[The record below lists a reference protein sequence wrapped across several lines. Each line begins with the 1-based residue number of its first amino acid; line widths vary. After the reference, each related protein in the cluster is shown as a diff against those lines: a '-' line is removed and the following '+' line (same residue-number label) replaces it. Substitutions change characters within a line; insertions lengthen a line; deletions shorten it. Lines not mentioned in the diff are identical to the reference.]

1 MTTQTPISDSFGTN
15 WNEAT
20 LAELASTL
28 YGTLQT
34 DNALGQSLP
43 TTLKQLPETQAH
55 QVVNYPALAQR
66 APALVSSSLATGTV
80 PYTYPDLTGLPRH
93 GDLPSFHQTASTP
106 QFYFLDSS
114 FERVAPLALNIPTF
128 PLGAEQ
134 WYQPQPLGL
143 GGKRTGFD
151 IHQIRQDFP
160 ILQEKVNGKPLI
172 WFDNA
177 ATTQK
182 PKVVIDRLTYF
193 YEHENSNVHRAAHEL
208 AARAS
213 DAYDHARSIVAHF
226 IGAKSSEEVIFVRGT
241 TEGINLIAKSW
252 GQQYLKAG
260 DEIII
265 SHLEHHANIVPWQQL
280 RETLGIVLKVI
291 PVDETGQILLNEYR
305 KLLSP
310 RTKLVS
316 VTQVSNALGTVT
328 PIAEIIALAK
338 SVGAKTLIDGAQGI
352 SHLPVNVR
360 ALDTDFY
367 VFSGHK
373 IFGPTGI
380 GTVYGKA
387 EVLESLQPWQG
398 GGNMIE
404 DVTFEKTIFRKPP
417 LRFEAGTANIADA
430 VGLGAALEYV
440 THLGLPVIAAHEH
453 ALLEYATEGLR
464 PIKGVKLIGTAAEKA
479 SVVSFILNG
488 YSTEQVGKALNEQ
501 GIAVRTGH
509 HCAQPILR
517 RFGLETT
524 VRPSLAFY
532 NTFEE
537 IDTFI
542 DVVKHLSQRG

>member
-1 MTTQTPISDSFGTN
+1 MTTQTLINNPLNTGL
-15 WNEAT
+15 NEAW
-20 LAELASTL
+20 LAELASSL
-28 YGTLQT
+28 YGALQT
-34 DNALGQSLP
+34 DNALAQSLP
-43 TTLKQLPETQAH
+43 TTLKQLPETQPQQA
-55 QVVNYPALAQR
+55 VNYPALVQR
-66 APALVSSSLATGTV
+66 TPALVSSSLATGTV
-80 PYTYPDLTGLPRH
+80 PYTYPDFTSVPRSGELPK
-93 GDLPSFHQTASTP
+93 PSHTAA
-106 QFYFLDSS
+106 QFYFLEPA
-114 FERVAPLALNIPTF
+114 FERAPIDLHIPST

-134 WYQPQPLGL
+134 WYQPQHLGL
-143 GGKRTGFD
+143 TSQHTGFD
-151 IHQIRQDFP
+151 IHRVRKDFP
-160 ILQEKVNGKPLI
+160 ILQEQVNGKPLI

-213 DAYDHARSIVAHF
+213 DAYDQARSIVANF
-226 IGAKSSEEVIFVRGT
+226 IGAKSPEEVIFVRGT

-252 GQQYLKAG
+252 GKQYLKAG

-280 RETLGIVLKVI
+280 REELGIVIKVI
-291 PVDETGQILLNEYR
+291 PVDETGQIILSEYR

-352 SHLPVNVR
+352 SHLPVNVQ

-373 IFGPTGI
+373 IFAPTGI
-380 GTVYGKA
+380 GAVYGKA

-404 DVTFEKTIFRKPP
+404 DVTFEKTVFRKPP

-430 VGLGAALEYV
+430 VGLGTALEYV
-440 THLGLPVIAAHEH
+440 SSLGLPNIAAYEH
-453 ALLEYATEGLR
+453 ALVDYATEGLR
-464 PIKGVKLIGTAAEKA
+464 SIKGVKLIGTAADKA

-488 YSTEQVGKALNEQ
+488 YSTEQVGNALNEQ
-501 GIAVRTGH
+501 GIAVRAGH

-517 RFGLETT
+517 RFGLEAT

-537 IDTFI
+537 IDALVS
-542 DVVKHLSQRG
+542 VVKHLSQRS